1 MRCEARHVRVLLDQ
15 KISGTILEKCFW
27 QQRTSRRGVCLP
39 IFLRPVVDVTRLIPD
54 ARAVDMMMAIECKA
68 VIQADMFS
76 QRSVDKTPS
85 RDSGE

>member
-1 MRCEARHVRVLLDQ
+1 MYEYC
-15 KISGTILEKCFW
+15 
-27 QQRTSRRGVCLP
+27 SRRGVCLP

-76 QRSVDKTPS
+76 QRFSLVVANWNQFTDILA
-85 RDSGE
+85 